1 MYQAMSA
8 VIRIYGQGG
17 GAVRRKKR
25 DIDALAERLELPT
38 EALGSLLVTAIG
50 RRRVLIENH
59 RGIVQYSDVYLC
71 LNAEEG
77 SFAVYGEGI
86 RIHALGRHKM
96 AIEGDIRS
104 MEWEE

>member
-8 VIRIYGQGG
+8 NIRIYGQGG
-17 GAVRRKKR
+17 GAVRRKKP
-25 DIDALAERLELPT
+25 DVDALAERLELPA

-59 RGIVQYSDVYLC
+59 RGIAQYSDAYLR
-71 LNAEEG
+71 LDAAEG
-77 SFAVYGEGI
+77 AFAVFGDGI
-86 RIHALGRHKM
+86 RISVLGRHKL
-96 AIEGDIRS
+96 AVEGDIRS

>member
-1 MYQAMSA
+1 M
-8 VIRIYGQGG
+8 
-17 GAVRRKKR
+17 RRKKR

-50 RRRVLIENH
+50 RRVLIENH

-71 LNAEEG
+71 LNAAEG

-86 RIHALGRHKM
+86 RIHALGRHKL

>member
-1 MYQAMSA
+1 M
-8 VIRIYGQGG
+8 
-17 GAVRRKKR
+17 RRKKP
-25 DIDALAERLELPT
+25 DADALAERLELPE

-59 RGIVQYSDVYLC
+59 RGVLQFSDAFLLLKAAGGTFGIC
-71 LNAEEG
+71 G
-77 SFAVYGEGI
+77 DGI
-86 RIHALGRHKM
+86 RIRMLGRHRL